1 MTSSTAEKLN
11 KRLGKALQDRNK
23 ELAKNLCSQGAHP
36 NCNIGIGEGQF
47 LREAVEKTDIEGVE
61 FLIELGAY
69 PNKVEDVLSIFTRL
83 INAWLNQCHSYL
95 TQLREIYIQFKHGD
109 ITQQQCVSRQK
120 KLKNHYEKNEFGI
133 IKLKIAKI
141 LVDAGGDIN
150 YLMCHPLCS
159 AIRNGLSDF
168 RLILFFIL
176 YCNVDWDK
184 VYEYCQE
191 DLKNTVKLWTSI
203 AEIINASGGNDIL
216 IRQNDITP
224 LINLT
229 KRNVVNT
236 LKELAFEQYSYV
248 ENHEDSYNC
257 TIFRNNTFE
266 FKILC
271 NAYALDIS
279 SPEDKEVNKFKFHI
293 QPEDFK
299 YLLGGIWIEK
309 MDIIYLWL
317 GEVRLAYEVLDI
329 EENKEISAYTN
340 QYICKCRNDLHTVV
354 NHLS

>member
-1 MTSSTAEKLN
+1 MASSTVEKLN

-23 ELAKNLCSQGAHP
+23 YLAKNLCSQGADP
-36 NCNIGIGEGQF
+36 NCDIGKGYGQF

-61 FLIELGAY
+61 FLIGLGAA

-95 TQLREIYIQFKHGD
+95 TQLRAIYIQFKHGD

-120 KLKNHYEKNEFGI
+120 KLKNYYEKNEFGI

-150 YLMCHPLCS
+150 YLVCHPLGL

-176 YCNVDWDK
+176 YCDVDWDK
-184 VYEYCQE
+184 AYEYCQE
-191 DLKNTVKLWTSI
+191 DLKKTTKLWISI
-203 AEIINASGGNDIL
+203 AEIISASGENDIL

-229 KRNVVNT
+229 KRNVVNI
-236 LKELAFEQYSYV
+236 LKELAFAQYNYIV
-248 ENHEDSYNC
+248 NHDDSYNC
-257 TIFRNNTFE
+257 TIFRKNTFE
-266 FKILC
+266 FEILC

-279 SPEDKEVNKFKFHI
+279 SPEDKDINKFKFII
-293 QPEDFK
+293 QPEYFK
-299 YLLGGIWIEK
+299 YVLGGIWIEK

-317 GEVRLAYEVLDI
+317 DEVRLAFEVLEI
-329 EENKEISAYTN
+329 EEYKEIPAYAN
-340 QYICKCRNDLHTVV
+340 QYICKRRDDLHTVV
-354 NHLS
+354 